1 MKKFLKATTL
11 ALMLGS
17 SLTAVA
23 AGYAVVDTAKI
34 LQQLPQREA
43 IGKKLSQEFQ
53 PRAVELNKLQKQL
66 VELNQKRQRDAALM
80 TPQESTDLI
89 RKLEQ
94 LDAQLKLKGKAF
106 KEDQQRRGQ
115 EENNKLIVLLQ
126 KAVEKVAKRGGY
138 DIVLARQA
146 ALYVTPER
154 DISDKVIEELSK

>member
-17 SLTAVA
+17 SFTAAA

-53 PRAVELNKLQKQL
+53 PRAAELNKLQKQL

-115 EENNKLIVLLQ
+115 EENNKLILLLQ
-126 KAVEKVAKRGGY
+126 KAVETVAKRGGY

>member
-17 SLTAVA
+17 SFTAAA

-43 IGKKLSQEFQ
+43 ISKKLSQEFQ
-53 PRAVELNKLQKQL
+53 PRAAELNKLQKQL
-66 VELNQKRQRDAALM
+66 VELNQKRQRDAELM
-80 TPQESTDLI
+80 TPQESTELY